1 MLIKFLIYLIKI
13 LLILAILDGFY
24 DNWDDEE
31 NPYFV
36 IIMNTD
42 MDLSYIS
49 KYKAHLLS
57 EGYVTTDNKT
67 FIKESDNLKLYV
79 DEDNESNEFIH
90 LYVLA

>member
-1 MLIKFLIYLIKI
+1 
-13 LLILAILDGFY
+13 
-24 DNWDDEE
+24 
-31 NPYFV
+31 
-36 IIMNTD
+36 